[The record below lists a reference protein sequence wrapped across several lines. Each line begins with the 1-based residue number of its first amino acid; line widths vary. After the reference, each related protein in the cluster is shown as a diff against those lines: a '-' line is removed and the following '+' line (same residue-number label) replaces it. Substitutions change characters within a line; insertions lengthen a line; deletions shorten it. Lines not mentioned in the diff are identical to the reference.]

1 MKHIS
6 SAIVTFLF
14 LLLAVPATGKGKDF
28 DITRFGAMPD
38 AVTMNTAAI
47 QAAIDAAAKVGGT
60 VVVPAGKFLTGS
72 IELKS
77 GIRFHLEKD
86 AVLLGSTRY
95 EDYHGLGGN
104 HFSLVLAHK
113 AEHVVIDGEGTIDG
127 QGRALALYVDSLF
140 HRGVFPAERYDQ
152 NRPDES
158 HRPTVIQVTCS
169 KDITV
174 TGINV
179 LNSACWVNQF
189 WECED
194 VVFDKVNTVSDAFP
208 NNDGIDIGNCRNVK
222 VVNCH
227 FSCNDDGVCLKG
239 TWNDRILIQ
248 NCRIQSGASAIKF
261 GSGAGATNVTIK
273 DIYVYD
279 TLRSAVALEC
289 VYGDTIENILIDGIT
304 QTNSWMVFYF
314 RLSKRRGKPGIL
326 RNITVRNVS
335 ADVAFE
341 RPDIWHESRF
351 PGRQRGLD
359 FNTFPC
365 MIEGVPGLFV
375 ENVSF
380 ENIRISHPG
389 RGDEGTAYMPVW
401 RMNTVPER
409 ENEYPEHDLQ
419 GEMPSWG
426 FYCRHVRGISFKNV
440 SITAK
445 WKDYRPAFVFDD
457 VEGIK
462 MDNVWISEPDEGPQI
477 YLKDVKNADF
487 GNQKDNTSTVTTEGL
502 PLKKWD

>member
-1 MKHIS
+1 MEKRLS
-6 SAIVTFLF
+6 TFSAIVIMLS
-14 LLLAVPATGKGKDF
+14 LALAAGAKDH
-28 DITRFGAMPD
+28 DITKYGAKPD
-38 AVTMNTAAI
+38 GVTMNTKAI
-47 QAAIDAAAKVGGT
+47 QAAIDAAAKDGGT
-60 VVVPAGKFLTGS
+60 VIVPAGKFLTGTV
-72 IELKS
+72 ELKS
-77 GIRFHLEKD
+77 NMKLHLEKD
-86 AVLLGSTRY
+86 GVILGST
-95 EDYHGLGGN
+95 DYYDYYGKGG
-104 HFSLVLAHK
+104 HFSLLVAYK
-113 AEHVVIDGEGTIDG
+113 ADNITIDG
-127 QGRALALYVDSLF
+127 QGSIDGQGRTLALKIDSLF
-140 HRGVFPAERYDQ
+140 HVGVFPAERYDQ

-158 HRPTVIQVTCS
+158 HRPTVLQFNDC
-169 KDITV
+169 KNITV

-179 LNSACWVNQF
+179 YNSACWVNQF
-189 WECED
+189 WGCEN
-194 VVFDKVNTVSDAFP
+194 VVFDKVNTISDAFP

-222 VVNCH
+222 VINCH

-239 TWNDRILIQ
+239 TWNDQILIQ

-261 GSGAGATNVTIK
+261 GSGAGATNVVIK

-289 VYGDTIENILIDGIT
+289 IYGDTIENILIDGIT

-314 RLSKRRGKPGIL
+314 RLSKRNGKPGIL
-326 RNITVRNVS
+326 RNVTVRNVS

-389 RGDEGTAYMPVW
+389 RADEGTAYMPVW

-409 ENEYPEHDLQ
+409 EDEYPEHDLQ

-426 FYCRHVRGISFKNV
+426 FYVRHVKGISFKDV

-477 YLKDVKNADF
+477 YLKDVRNADF
-487 GNQKDNTSTVTTEGL
+487 GNQSGSTSTVTTEGL
-502 PLKKWD
+502 QLKKWGN